1 MTFCLGMKCE
11 DGLLA
16 IADTRITSGNEM
28 SMAKKISI
36 HQVSQHSMFILTS
49 GLRSLRDKAITYFEE
64 RLESSE
70 HDLQRMYQAA
80 NAFAEEIRRVRT
92 EDKPWLGEGG
102 LSFDLHC
109 IFGGQLAQD
118 TEPHLFLIYPEGNWV
133 EVRPGTPYVII
144 GESRYG
150 KPILDRL
157 WRYNRSLEDGL
168 RVALLAFDATR
179 TSTSDVDCPLDAV
192 MYRSDTWELREQ
204 RFTAPDLA
212 TVQRQ
217 WQRAITMA
225 AEGLKPATK
234 ELYDRLAHAP
244 VAVTHFDDLAEEVA
258 ALEAAQ
264 RQARGGTSQAR

>member
-1 MTFCLGMKCE
+1 
-11 DGLLA
+11 
-16 IADTRITSGNEM
+16 
-28 SMAKKISI
+28 
-36 HQVSQHSMFILTS
+36 
-49 GLRSLRDKAITYFEE
+49 
-64 RLESSE
+64 
-70 HDLQRMYQAA
+70 
-80 NAFAEEIRRVRT
+80 
-92 EDKPWLGEGG
+92 
-102 LSFDLHC
+102 
-109 IFGGQLAQD
+109 
-118 TEPHLFLIYPEGNWV
+118 LIYPEGNWV